1 MKVVLSTSAVIAA
14 VILFT
19 SGVDS
24 FAPVEVAKVT
34 PTVGINRA
42 SSSSN
47 NCQQLYAN
55 VNYGDDGDTPSRRN
69 RVSSTLLQK
78 VKPVTFAVATA
89 ASLTTGSSIF
99 RPAPAQASAP
109 IVLRAAK
116 QKDDM
121 PMVQAMKKAEE
132 LKKRQSTEEFEEY
145 IRKCNDIEDSEG
157 KKARADYEKQYQMDK
172 DSKEAKKV
180 ADVETLKRDLLDE
193 GKDPNTDLDAE
204 KEVFQFEHGIDL
216 EKISGTP
223 QNEQMIKNFQ
233 SKGKN
238 IPTFASQRYIVK
250 CQVAD
255 LKARGIDPLT
265 HFSQPE
271 VMEKTRVIYKMDD
284 KVAAKVAKQYEALME
299 QHGGRLSP
307 AQAGETPFARPS
319 AEQQSSSLSPIS
331 IKEQRA
337 KEKAAASAKR
347 AAEKEAL
354 RQERATQRQT
364 KKDAKA
370 KAKADRLAAK
380 QNKQTPTEVVI
391 VVEEELEIA
400 PDKVA
405 AKAPVVSSSS
415 KKSKSKAPSK
425 MNSRVSVRTAGT
437 VVVGA
442 GAAAFGFKVYSS
454 TSQTKRNEQ
463 YKSIMGGST
472 DNDDDWDDDDDYD
485 EE

>member
-42 SSSSN
+42 SSSSSN
-47 NCQQLYAN
+47 NFQQLYAN
-55 VNYGDDGDTPSRRN
+55 VNYGDDGDAPSRRN

-78 VKPVTFAVATA
+78 HQHK
-89 ASLTTGSSIF
+89 
-99 RPAPAQASAP
+99 ASAP

-238 IPTFASQRYIVK
+238 IPTFASQRHIVK

-271 VMEKTRVIYKMDD
+271 VMEKTRAIYKMDD

-299 QHGGRLSP
+299 QRGGRLSP
-307 AQAGETPFARPS
+307 AQSNVPKR
-319 AEQQSSSLSPIS
+319 
-331 IKEQRA
+331 
-337 KEKAAASAKR
+337 KAASRSKR

-405 AKAPVVSSSS
+405 AKAPVVSSTS